1 VSEDQDIARLELY
14 KLAVE
19 MADRTSARRA
29 GANSFFLTLNVALAA
44 FVGVVSSARKPTPN
58 GDLPTFDAFGLVVTA
73 LAGVVLAVT
82 WWALLRYYRR
92 LNRAKFVV
100 INAIEARLIEQPY
113 TREWAELHPD
123 DELELPHAN
132 EPSKKG
138 LWSWM
143 RRNSHREASAVEQV
157 VPFVFVAI
165 YIALAVRVALT

>member
-1 VSEDQDIARLELY
+1 MVDEDSARLDLF

-29 GANSFFLTLNVALAA
+29 GANSFFLTLHAALAA
-44 FVGVVSSARKPTPN
+44 FVSVVSSAREQTSQ
-58 GDLPTFDAFGLVVTA
+58 GVAPTFDGFGVIMIAV
-73 LAGVVLAVT
+73 AGVVLSVT

-100 INAIEARLIEQPY
+100 INDMERHLPEQPY

-123 DELELPHAN
+123 
-132 EPSKKG
+132 EPVPPSGARPGTG
-138 LWSWM
+138 LSRWM
-143 RRNSHREASAVEQV
+143 QRESHREASAVEQV

-165 YIALAVRVALT
+165 YIALAVRAGLQ

>member
-1 VSEDQDIARLELY
+1 MVDDQDGARLELY

-44 FVGVVSSARKPTPN
+44 FVGVVSSARTAPPN
-58 GDLPTFDAFGLVVTA
+58 GDLPTFDAFGLIVTA

-100 INAIEARLIEQPY
+100 INDIEARLVEKPY

-123 DELELPHAN
+123 DEIELADT
-132 EPSKKG
+132 ESRKG
-138 LWSWM
+138 FRGWM
-143 RRNSHREASAVEQV
+143 KRNSHHEASAVEQI

-165 YIALAVRVALT
+165 YVTLAVRVAIT

>member
-1 VSEDQDIARLELY
+1 MGDEQDGARLELY

-44 FVGVVSSARKPTPN
+44 FVGVVSSAGKAPPN
-58 GDLPTFDAFGLVVTA
+58 RNLPTFDSFGLIVTA

-100 INAIEARLIEQPY
+100 INDIEARLVEQPY
-113 TREWAELHPD
+113 RREWAELHPD
-123 DELELPHAN
+123 DEIELAENPEAR
-132 EPSKKG
+132 KG
-138 LWSWM
+138 IKGWM
-143 RRNSHREASAVEQV
+143 RRNSHREASAVEQI

-165 YIALAVRVALT
+165 YLALALRVAVT